1 MTRPVEEEVARV
13 ARVEAM
19 TGHTFRDPSAV
30 LDALTHASYSNEHG
44 VRDYERL
51 EFLGDALVNMHA
63 AVRLFEAHPGAQ
75 EGMLTDLRQRVID
88 TTRLGMRGRELGL
101 GDLVWR
107 GRGHL
112 REGPASDALLEDI
125 VESVFGAL
133 FVDGGFDATRAF
145 AETVLAPL
153 VAVAADGP
161 VKNPVNRLQELTR
174 VWFGVDADYQFEES
188 GPDHARR
195 HIAHVMVAKRKI
207 TTGDGRSKSDARKN
221 AAQLAIVILERE
233 ASEAASEAEATAAA
247 EASEAIAAAAEA
259 PAAEPSPDAP

>member
-1 MTRPVEEEVARV
+1 MTRPVAEEAARL
-13 ARVEAM
+13 ARVEAL

-30 LDALTHASYSNEHG
+30 LDALTHASYANEHG
-44 VRDYERL
+44 VADYERL

-63 AVRLFEAHPGAQ
+63 AVRLFDAHPSAQ

-88 TTRLGMRGRELGL
+88 TTRLGKRGRELGL

-125 VESVFGAL
+125 VESLFGAL
-133 FVDGGFDATRAF
+133 FVDGGFEATRAF

-161 VKNPVNRLQELTR
+161 VKNAVNRLQELTR
-174 VWFGVDADYQFEES
+174 VRFAVDADYQFEES

-195 HIAHVMVAKRKI
+195 HVAHVMVAKRKI
-207 TTGDGRSKSDARKN
+207 TTGEGRSKSDARKN

-233 ASEAASEAEATAAA
+233 AAEAA
-247 EASEAIAAAAEA
+247 EAAAIAADAESVA
-259 PAAEPSPDAP
+259 PVPAASGPDAP

>member
-1 MTRPVEEEVARV
+1 MTRPPAEEALRIS
-13 ARVEAM
+13 RVEAL
-19 TGHTFRDPSAV
+19 TGHTFRDPSSI
-30 LDALTHASYSNEHG
+30 LDALTHASYSNEHS
-44 VRDYERL
+44 VPDYERL

-63 AVRLFEAHPGAQ
+63 AMRLFEAHPTAQ

-88 TTRLGMRGRELGL
+88 TTRLGARGRELGL
-101 GDLVWR
+101 GELVWR

-112 REGPASDALLEDI
+112 REGAASDALLEDV
-125 VESVFGAL
+125 VEALFGAL
-133 FVDGGFDATRAF
+133 FVDGGFEATRAF

-161 VKNPVNRLQELTR
+161 VKNAVNRLQELTR
-174 VWFGVDADYQFEES
+174 VRFGVDADYQFDEV

-207 TTGDGRSKSDARKN
+207 TTGDGKSKSDARKN

-233 ASEAASEAEATAAA
+233 ASEASAA
-247 EASEAIAAAAEA
+247 EVASTEA
-259 PAAEPSPDAP
+259 PAGDTP